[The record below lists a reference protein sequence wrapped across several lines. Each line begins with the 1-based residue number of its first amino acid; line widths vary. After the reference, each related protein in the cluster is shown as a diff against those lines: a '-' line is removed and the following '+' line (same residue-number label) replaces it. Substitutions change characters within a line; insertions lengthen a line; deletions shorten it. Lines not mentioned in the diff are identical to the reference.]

1 MFARPSS
8 SRPQHS
14 RSMSAKFSHI
24 PPSIH
29 YGSLDQPTI
38 SVRMP
43 AWEVNPTLPSITI
56 DGEIDLDV
64 SCFARNRLQYSIGL
78 SLFDERGTRV
88 DWNQDGP
95 ENYHR
100 TRSAISL
107 ADRVVVDGQCFM
119 NFAVRI
125 PSDAFPTH
133 GQSRVMSVGIKAY
146 ALDKPDL
153 TTEMVTVQFMMMN
166 VGYPGRRRGSS
177 VRY

>member
-1 MFARPSS
+1 MF
-8 SRPQHS
+8 H
-14 RSMSAKFSHI
+14 RSIM
-24 PPSIH
+24 
-29 YGSLDQPTI
+29 
-38 SVRMP
+38 
-43 AWEVNPTLPSITI
+43 I

-64 SCFARNRLQYSIGL
+64 SSFTRNGLRYSIGL

-95 ENYHR
+95 ENYRR

-119 NFAVRI
+119 NFSVRI
-125 PSDAFPTH
+125 PSDGFPIH

-153 TTEMVTVQFMMMN
+153 TTEMVNVRFMLMN

-177 VRY
+177 IRY